1 LTVPREIGDLP
12 FASALRPFEG
22 SLAAGEGYECYHFA
36 DLILDAIPAG
46 NYRFLEC
53 AFTNVTL
60 EGGRMRKTRFSD
72 TWLRDVRLVATDLAE
87 TGWLDATLIGCAAAG
102 VQAFGASL
110 RRVSFHDCKL
120 DSVNFRGATL
130 NEVTFE
136 NCLLRDT
143 DFGSAKLKRT
153 RFPGS
158 RLTGA
163 DFTKATLED
172 VDLRGAELGITA
184 GYESLHGAT
193 IDSIQLVTLAP
204 LLAHHLGITVKDD

>member
-1 LTVPREIGDLP
+1 VPREIGDLP

-22 SLAAGEGYECYHFA
+22 SLAAAETYEGYHFA
-36 DLILDAIPAG
+36 DVTFADIRAG
-46 NYRFLEC
+46 NYSFLEC
-53 AFTNVTL
+53 AFSNVTL
-60 EGGRMRKTRFSD
+60 EGGRMRKSRFTD

-87 TGWLDATLIGCAAAG
+87 TGWLDTTLIGCAAAG

-143 DFGSAKLKRT
+143 DFGSARLKLT

-184 GYESLHGAT
+184 GYESLRGAT
-193 IDSIQLVTLAP
+193 IDNIQLVTLAP
-204 LLAHHLGITVKDD
+204 HLAVHLGMTIKDD